1 MRNTHDASTTLDDII
16 NELKL
21 TYDASNG
28 LLDGDSIR
36 SIPNVNTLTNLN
48 KLFSNLKKELSSL
61 EQNDEIVLQKIEA
74 TQGGKDE
81 TKKRPSGVLDDKEG
95 DVDHDEDDDVK
106 RRKLDSKTNDD
117 GANDVTE
124 EKERLNSK
132 DDPVPPVQSGSFS
145 HDNDTRLKNPKS
157 EYVEPQVLS
166 ADAISALGLYS
177 ENNHGLETHGKEYL
191 KRKYGVASYPENDLQ
206 DLLPGKIPNIDFS
219 KNKPPTNQVQFSTFQ
234 SYIESYFRSFSNDD
248 LKFLEER
255 NVIPPGFEKSGYDPD
270 VSPFIIPKVGKFY
283 AELWAEED
291 STLASK
297 LNSPALYANSV
308 DAYKAK
314 GSINSLSDDKL
325 YTEEVS
331 CGPLSSRLLSAIL
344 SNHEVANEDGEDERT
359 DDVQKAI
366 TGKSENGNDH
376 SNNLLAQDE
385 VATQLN
391 SSEDYRVTTDSN
403 DYQSIEDRLKRELKY
418 IGIFM
423 NLPTKDDGKAK
434 AGKTSGRAPKRP
446 SISIVDN
453 DEWIRNKEDDEVC
466 AEIRTLQNE
475 LREVTSRNRANK
487 RKLVPIIQ
495 DSIAYQEY
503 CTILEDL
510 DKQVDSAYMKRSKGK
525 GKKKKVDANAPQQQA
540 VNSGLRALLEKRR
553 RWIDS
558 IGKLFPPPEVM
569 KREPSESILVKE
581 GTVDTELNDEEGD
594 NTGSNA
600 VDLITQ

>member
-1 MRNTHDASTTLDDII
+1 MTDTHDASTTLDDII

-36 SIPNVNTLTNLN
+36 NIPNVNTLTNLN
-48 KLFSNLKKELSSL
+48 KLFSNLKSQLSQIEKS
-61 EQNDEIVLQKIEA
+61 DETVLKKIEA
-74 TQGGKDE
+74 TQGGEDE
-81 TKKRPSGVLDDKEG
+81 TKKRSSEVLEDQDDN
-95 DVDHDEDDDVK
+95 DVK
-106 RRKLDSKTNDD
+106 KRKLDTT
-117 GANDVTE
+117 AENDVEEPTG
-124 EKERLNSK
+124 EKERLNLK

-145 HDNDTRLKNPKS
+145 RDNDTRLRNPKS

-166 ADAISALGLYS
+166 AEAISALGLYS
-177 ENNHGLETHGKEYL
+177 EDNHGLETHGKEYL
-191 KRKYGVASYPENDLQ
+191 KKKYGVASYPENDLQ

-234 SYIESYFRSFSNDD
+234 SYIESYFRPFSNDD

-270 VSPFIIPKVGKFY
+270 VSPFIIPRLGRFY
-283 AELWAEED
+283 ADVWAEED
-291 STLASK
+291 ATLAAK
-297 LNSPALYANSV
+297 LNSPALHGNQN
-308 DAYKAK
+308 DGFKAK
-314 GSINSLSDDKL
+314 GSINMLSDDKL

-344 SNHEVANEDGEDERT
+344 SNHEVANEEDEQGGGGG
-359 DDVQKAI
+359 V
-366 TGKSENGNDH
+366 KSELGSNH
-376 SNNLLAQDE
+376 SDSLLAQDE

-391 SSEDYRVTTDSN
+391 SNEDYRITTDAN
-403 DYQSIEDRLKRELKY
+403 DYQSIEDRLKRELKF

-434 AGKTSGRAPKRP
+434 ANKLSGRIPKKL

-466 AEIRTLQNE
+466 AEIRSLQNE
-475 LREVTSRNRANK
+475 LREVSSRNRANK
-487 RKLVPIIQ
+487 RKLFPIVQ

-503 CTILEDL
+503 STILEDL
-510 DKQVDSAYMKRSKGK
+510 DKQVDQAFMKRSRGK
-525 GKKKKVDANAPQQQA
+525 GKKKKIDANAPQQQA

-558 IGKLFPPPEVM
+558 IGKLFPPPEIM
-569 KREPSESILVKE
+569 KREPSGLVLIKE
-581 GTVDTELNDEEGD
+581 GTVDVELNEEEGD
-594 NTGSNA
+594 NTGPNA